1 MTFESADAGA
11 YDEHGTLISSE
22 ADGEKHSGQVRMAYR
37 LARAARGRL
46 MHVHGIG
53 WMSYEGTHWIEDV
66 RGAARREVLDVLNAA
81 LAESL
86 GDEKLRR
93 DVAKCESA
101 AGVNGVLEIASS
113 LVEFAATV
121 DDLDADPYLLN
132 TPAGT
137 LDLRTGQVQAH
148 EPGDRLTKITRGNY
162 VPGGASGAWTTFL
175 EQVIPDAA
183 ERAYL
188 ARVVGQALYGRV
200 TEHMLPILTGTG
212 ANGKSTAT
220 SALAFALGAYVTTID
235 PSLMLVQDRARSGG
249 PELMQLLG
257 ARLAIGQ
264 ETDEGRKLD
273 EATMK
278 RLTGGDTLTARKLY
292 KDQVE
297 WVPTHQLI
305 YISNHLPQ
313 VKANDPATWRRLR
326 VVPFEVVV
334 PPEKRDPRLGE
345 RLELAADEV
354 VTWAVSGY
362 RDYVDGGMQE
372 PASVLRA
379 TDEYKAEAD
388 HVRQFLDEACEVG
401 ASAVAT
407 SRQLYAAWQTWA
419 IRNGAE
425 ARTEKAF
432 GAELDRL
439 GFPAKK
445 TRNGMLRNGIAP
457 VSEWG
462 CEGL

>member
-188 ARVVGQALYGRV
+188 ARLVGQALYGRI
-200 TEHMLPILTGTG
+200 TEHVFPVLTGTG

-220 SALAFALGAYVTTID
+220 TALAFALGDYVTAID
-235 PSLMLVQDRARSGG
+235 PALLMVQDRARSGST
-249 PELMQLLG
+249 ELMQLLG
-257 ARLAIGQ
+257 ARLVIGQ

-278 RLTGGDTLTARKLY
+278 RLTGGDMLTARRLY
-292 KDQVE
+292 RDPVT
-297 WVPTHQLI
+297 WAPTHTLV
-305 YISNHLPQ
+305 YVSNHLPQ

-334 PPEKRDPRLGE
+334 PPEQRDPQLGE

-362 RDYVDGGMQE
+362 RDYLEGGMKE

-379 TDEYKAEAD
+379 TDAYKAEAD
-388 HVRQFLDEACEVG
+388 HVRQFLDDACEVSST
-401 ASAVAT
+401 AAAT
-407 SRQLYAAWQTWA
+407 TRQLYSAWQAWA
-419 IRNGAE
+419 MRNGAE
-425 ARTEKAF
+425 ARTEKSF

-439 GFPAKK
+439 GYAARRTKK
-445 TRNGMLRNGIAP
+445 GAVREGISP
-457 VSEWG
+457 FGIGGGDGW
-462 CEGL
+462 